1 MPSLALAAALLA
13 FGSQAGAASAT
24 EAPVFSVLPPIS
36 LAAMSAPDDGFSPS
50 GEIPFSETVIRNRVS
65 PPRPGVNVSLAGEV
79 LPFALVRNQLTSY
92 FNNWPSPSLH
102 LLTVAPFQGQNFFV
116 EFEDREMA
124 GSATSKCGMLINH
137 AGPCITSGKRSGY
150 VPVYSA
156 REWTTEERGGARFG
170 STPVYVGLATF
181 YRETNYGVV
190 DLVAF
195 GMGAQVLPDFTKR
208 RAIFGRLYYYPNL
221 VNEDEYR
228 DPITNRLANLRYGMM
243 RYEAGIT
250 QKVGHSRQYV
260 EAALD
265 GNSEWRLVSA
275 HGNATKLKLVL
286 GSGFRF

>member
-1 MPSLALAAALLA
+1 LPSLALAAALLA
-13 FGSQAGAASAT
+13 FASQAVAAPAA
-24 EAPVFSVLPPIS
+24 EEPVFSVLPTI
-36 LAAMSAPDDGFSPS
+36 GV

-102 LLTVAPFQGQNFFV
+102 LLTTAPFKNQTFFV

-124 GSATSKCGMLINH
+124 GAATSRCGTPLINQL
-137 AGPCITSGKRSGY
+137 GPCITSGKRSGY

-156 REWTTEERGGARFG
+156 REWTTEQRGGARFG
-170 STPVYVGLATF
+170 STPVYVGLASF

-208 RAIFGRLYYYPNL
+208 RTVFGRLYYYPNM

-228 DPITNRLANLRYGMM
+228 DRITGRLANLRYGMM
-243 RYEAGIT
+243 RYEAGVT
-250 QKVGHSRQYV
+250 QKIGRSRQYV

-275 HGNATKLKLVL
+275 SRNATKLKLVL